1 MIRFCFLFVFSF
13 NFSLAQVLKSTE
25 IKSTSIIGS
34 SAINGEALLEITPK
48 RIEKFKVEKN
58 KLNEV
63 IFSVPFAG
71 AQIEN
76 KKDKKKLRDKII
88 LSVQLYYSSYKL
100 AKDFSQPIL
109 NKSRFDSLLKIMPSL
124 KKNTYVK
131 WEVFEQ
137 TGAKKEEDAKKL
149 FHGFRITY
157 CDAPTEESARDELD
171 YFKRVLS
178 LDSLGSF
185 ENIVEEKYKIKAK
198 TFKTGYDPIL
208 KSRKEK
214 KIVYSK
220 KGILNRKEHIDV
232 AAPETTVVKKVI
244 GRKYI
249 PPKGISLDCDFCIK
263 SPLGISYV
271 RANLDSTVF
280 KVLDRIEFD
289 EKNTLTVV
297 DVTGSMAPYS
307 IQICIWNRL
316 NFKAGKF
323 NHYVLFNDGD
333 AKSTNQKKIGSTGGV
348 YPIKIDSVIDLEKN
362 MIKVMQRGFGGDI
375 PENNLEAIIAGIK
388 KFPNTKEVIM
398 IADNFANVRDMVLLE
413 KIKTPV
419 KVILCGV
426 YDLRYNCDYLNIAK
440 QTKGSLHTM
449 ENDYINLHSIKEG
462 EVLEM
467 KGFNYK
473 LIKGKFQPVF

>member
-13 NFSLAQVLKSTE
+13 SFSLAQVSKSTE

-48 RIEKFKVEKN
+48 RIEKFNVEKN

-109 NKSRFDSLLKIMPSL
+109 NKSRFDSLFKIMPSL

-157 CDAPTEESARDELD
+157 CDAPSEESARDELD

-232 AAPETTVVKKVI
+232 AAPETTIIKKVV
-244 GRKYI
+244 GRRYI
-249 PPKGISLDCDFCIK
+249 PPKGLSIDYEGFR
-263 SPLGISYV
+263 SPLGIPYV
-271 RANLDSTVF
+271 KQHLDSTVF
-280 KVLDRIEFD
+280 KALSRINITTN
-289 EKNTLTVV
+289 NTLIVV

-307 IQICIWNRL
+307 LQICLWNRL
-316 NFKAGKF
+316 NFKTGES

-362 MIKVMQRGFGGDI
+362 MIKVMKRGFGGDI

-398 IADNFANVRDMVLLE
+398 IADNFAAVRDMVLLE

-467 KGFNYK
+467 NGFNYK

>member
-1 MIRFCFLFVFSF
+1 MIKFCFLFLFCFS
-13 NFSLAQVLKSTE
+13 FSLAQGLKSTE
-25 IKSTSIIGS
+25 IKSSSIIGS
-34 SAINGEALLEITPK
+34 SAINGEALLEINPK
-48 RIEKFKVEKN
+48 RIEKYKVEKD
-58 KLNEV
+58 KTDEV

-76 KKDKKKLRDKII
+76 KKDKKFLRDKII

-100 AKDFSQPIL
+100 AKEFSQPVL
-109 NKSRFDSLLKIMPSL
+109 NKSRFDSLLKVVPSL
-124 KKNTYVK
+124 KRNTYVK

-137 TGAKKEEDAKKL
+137 TSAKKEEEAKKL

-157 CDAPTEESARDELD
+157 TDAPTEESARDELD

-185 ENIVEEKYKIKAK
+185 ENIIEEKYKIKAK

-214 KIVYSK
+214 KIVYDK
-220 KGILNRKEHIDV
+220 KGLLNRKEHIEV
-232 AAPETTVVKKVI
+232 AAPETTVIKKVI

-249 PPKGISLDCDFCIK
+249 PPKGISLDCDFCHR
-263 SPLGISYV
+263 SPLSIPYV

-280 KVLDRIEFD
+280 MALSRIEFD
-289 EKNTLTVV
+289 DKNTLVVV

-307 IQICIWNRL
+307 LQVCLWNRL
-316 NFKAGKF
+316 NFKPGKH

-333 AKSTNQKKIGSTGGV
+333 AKSTHQKKIGNTGGI
-348 YPIKIDSVIDLEKN
+348 YPIVIDSVIDLEKN
-362 MIKVMQRGFGGDI
+362 MIKVMKKGFGGDV

-388 KFPNTKEVIM
+388 KFPKSKEVIM
-398 IADNFANVRDMVLLE
+398 IADNYAPVRDMALLE
-413 KIKTPV
+413 KIKIPV
-419 KVILCGV
+419 KVILCGS
-426 YDLRYNCDYLNIAK
+426 YNLRYNCDYLNIAK

-449 ENDYINLHSIKEG
+449 EKDVLNLFDLKEG
-462 EVLEM
+462 EIIEIN
-467 KGFNYK
+467 GFNYK

>member
-1 MIRFCFLFVFSF
+1 MIRFCLLFVFSF

-58 KLNEV
+58 KSNEV
-63 IFSVPFAG
+63 NFSVPFAG

-157 CDAPTEESARDELD
+157 CDAPTEESASDELD

-232 AAPETTVVKKVI
+232 AAPETTIIKKVV
-244 GRKYI
+244 GRRYI
-249 PPKGISLDCDFCIK
+249 PPKGLSIDYEGFR
-263 SPLGISYV
+263 SPLSIPYV
-271 RANLDSTVF
+271 KQHLDSTVF
-280 KVLDRIEFD
+280 KALSRINITTN
-289 EKNTLTVV
+289 NTLIVV

-307 IQICIWNRL
+307 LQICLWNRL
-316 NFKAGKF
+316 NFKPGKH

-333 AKSTNQKKIGSTGGV
+333 AKSTHQKKIGNTGGI
-348 YPIKIDSVIDLEKN
+348 YPIVIDSVIDLEKN
-362 MIKVMQRGFGGDI
+362 MIKVMKKGFGGDV

-388 KFPNTKEVIM
+388 KFPKSKEVIM
-398 IADNFANVRDMVLLE
+398 IADNYAPVRDMALLE
-413 KIKTPV
+413 KIKIPV
-419 KVILCGV
+419 KVILCGS
-426 YDLRYNCDYLNIAK
+426 YNLRYNCDYLNIAK

-467 KGFNYK
+467 NGFNYK

>member
-1 MIRFCFLFVFSF
+1 MIRFCFLFIFSF
-13 NFSLAQVLKSTE
+13 IFSFAQKSTE
-25 IKSTSIIGS
+25 IKSSSIIGS
-34 SAINGEALLEITPK
+34 SAINGEALLEINQK
-48 RIEKFKVEKN
+48 RIEKFKVEKD
-58 KLNEV
+58 KANEV

-76 KKDKKKLRDKII
+76 KKDKKFLKDKII

-100 AKDFSQPIL
+100 SKEFSQPIL
-109 NKSRFDSLLKIMPSL
+109 NKSRFDSLLKIVPSL
-124 KKNTYVK
+124 KRNTYVK

-137 TGAKKEEDAKKL
+137 TNAKNEDEAKKL

-157 CDAPTEESARDELD
+157 TDAPTEESARDELA

-178 LDSLGSF
+178 IDSLGYY
-185 ENIVEEKYKIKAK
+185 ENVVEEKYKIKAK

-249 PPKGISLDCDFCIK
+249 PPKGISLDCDFCHR
-263 SPLGISYV
+263 SPLSIPYV

-280 KVLDRIEFD
+280 MALSRIEFD
-289 EKNTLTVV
+289 DKNTLVVV
-297 DVTGSMAPYS
+297 DITGSMAPYS
-307 IQICIWNRL
+307 LQVCLWNRL
-316 NFKAGKF
+316 NFKPGKH

-398 IADNFANVRDMVLLE
+398 IADNYAPVRDMVLLE

-419 KVILCGV
+419 KIILCGV

-467 KGFNYK
+467 NGFYYK